1 MKVKQVECSDVTCSA
16 VCSMSTDELHE
27 RVSAPHRFE
36 TALAGARR
44 AELDPAVVAALAEAG
59 EAYGGT
65 LVDGAPYAWVEGPR
79 EDARRRVVDALARL
93 AELRETAGELEGALA
108 ALEGAI
114 SADPVAEE
122 LYRRLMRLQGQLG
135 RPDAVRHAAHRGA

>member
-1 MKVKQVECSDVTCSA
+1 
-16 VCSMSTDELHE
+16 
-27 RVSAPHRFE
+27 
-36 TALAGARR
+36 
-44 AELDPAVVAALAEAG
+44 
-59 EAYGGT
+59 
-65 LVDGAPYAWVEGPR
+65 VEGPR

-122 LYRRLMRLQGQLG
+122 LYRRLMRLQAGLG
-135 RPDAVRHAAHRGA
+135 RPDAVRRTYRLLARRLAELDVDPDPETEQLVAELLRRPGA